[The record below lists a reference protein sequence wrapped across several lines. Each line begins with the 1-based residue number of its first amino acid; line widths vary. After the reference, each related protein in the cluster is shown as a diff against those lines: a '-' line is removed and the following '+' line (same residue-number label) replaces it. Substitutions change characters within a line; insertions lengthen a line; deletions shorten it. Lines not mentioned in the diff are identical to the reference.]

1 MTTITY
7 NNYLAEPDPLFFEEA
22 MEIYEKILQNLEN
35 ETDALKDAWK
45 TALKAMTTYADLRA
59 NWLQQTKEE
68 HHEAGRTAKH
78 DAVIHSLDALCETM
92 ESLNMDAAWRNQLGT
107 ARKRIG
113 DFACYV
119 SCIYGIC
126 AR

>member
-1 MTTITY
+1 MKEIIY
-7 NNYLAEPDPLFFEEA
+7 SKYLSQPDALPFSEA
-22 MEIYEKILQNLEN
+22 MEIYENIIDSLGDQEEGLLELWRF
-35 ETDALKDAWK
+35 TLH
-45 TALKAMTTYADLRA
+45 AMTEYADLRA

-78 DAVIHSLDALCETM
+78 DAVIHSLDM
-92 ESLNMDAAWRNQLGT
+92 FRDAMGNLGLDVSWRNQLGD

-119 SCIYGIC
+119 ALIYGIT